1 MLGHALGIAGRRD
14 EAQAI
19 LAELMS
25 MLEQRYV
32 SPFDIATV
40 QVGFGDT
47 EQAFEWLEKAYQG
60 RSQWMVGL
68 AVDPR
73 LDSVRSDARFDNL
86 LQRLKLT

>member
-1 MLGHALGIAGRRD
+1 MAGRRD

-25 MLEQRYV
+25 GSQQRYV
-32 SPFDIATV
+32 SPFDIATIHI
-40 QVGFGDT
+40 GLGDT
-47 EQAFEWLEKAYQG
+47 DRAFEWLEKAYEG

-73 LDSVRSDARFDNL
+73 VDSIRSDARFESF
-86 LQRLKLT
+86 LQRLNLEHPARV